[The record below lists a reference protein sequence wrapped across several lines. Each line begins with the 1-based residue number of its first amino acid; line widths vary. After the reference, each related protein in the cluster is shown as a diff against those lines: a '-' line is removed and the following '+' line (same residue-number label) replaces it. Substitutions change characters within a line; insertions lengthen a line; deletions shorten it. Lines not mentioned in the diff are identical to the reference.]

1 MVTRTRLSIKLRT
14 YIDRLVLGIDV
25 TLSRMQVLKAQVH
38 PTYLR
43 AFCAFG
49 HDVNIIRH
57 METGFY

>member
-1 MVTRTRLSIKLRT
+1 MRTRLNIKLCT
-14 YIDRLVLGIDV
+14 YIDCLVVGSDV

-43 AFCAFG
+43 AYCAFG

-57 METGFY
+57 MEIGFY